1 MTTATAAI
9 RLDQC
14 ETLRRLLQRQRLLIA
29 QQLGP
34 TPLEANSDYPRS
46 MMMRFLIRRSDLV
59 VRLLVEFAALLIGT
73 RFVKSISAAM
83 SLSRITRTD
92 SMS

>member
-1 MTTATAAI
+1 MTTAAAAM

-34 TPLEANSDYPRS
+34 TPPEANSGYPRS
-46 MMMRFLIRRSDLV
+46 MTMRFLIRRSDLV
-59 VRLLVEFAALLIGT
+59 VRVLVEFATLLIGA
-73 RFVKSISAAM
+73 RFMKSISAAV
-83 SLSRITRTD
+83 SLSRITRTG
-92 SMS
+92 SKS

>member
-34 TPLEANSDYPRS
+34 TPRTANSGYPRS
-46 MMMRFLIRRSDLV
+46 MTMRFLIRRSDLV
-59 VRLLVEFAALLIGT
+59 ARLLVELATLLIGA
-73 RFVKSISAAM
+73 RFMKSINAAM
-83 SLSRITRTD
+83 NFSRIARTD
-92 SMS
+92 SIS